1 MNNYASFTVR
11 FPVKVLHKQ
20 RALQLAGGLRLAFGA
35 ALAFAAHGE
44 RQFTLAAVEQSAVKQ
59 GFEGRSEGF
68 TS

>member
-1 MNNYASFTVR
+1 M
-11 FPVKVLHKQ
+11 LHKQ
-20 RALQLAGGLRLAFGA
+20 RALQLAGGLRLLFGA

-44 RQFTLAAVEQSAVKQ
+44 RQFTLAGVEQSAVKQ